1 MKFRTDFVTNSS
13 SSSFI
18 IKECY
23 AVNEEALKRTLT
35 KVADLRNKIMKII
48 TSKITYRFLKKA
60 FELMSGDDLVYAKL
74 GDSAFEIEELM
85 IGSDFNISKEEAKS
99 LLKTITHFMYFYYSD
114 MDYKELTYE
123 QLMGGADVYDMSK
136 APSKEERWGKREIVD
151 WYLGFESAL
160 FDDDGNFNENAC
172 EDAFLYTNSD
182 EEREEFNKLY
192 AKFMEMENPPKASD
206 FFPEK
211 VGKFVLYD
219 DSTFT
224 FDYVFSVLLTHISS
238 KFCTHMG

>member
-23 AVNEEALKRTLT
+23 ASDEEALKQTLT

-48 TSKITYRFLKKA
+48 TSKITYKFLKKA
-60 FELMSGDDLVYAKL
+60 DASMSRDNLVYNKL
-74 GDSAFEIEELM
+74 GDSAAEIEELM
-85 IGSDFNISKEEAKS
+85 VKSDFNITKEKAEDI
-99 LLKTITHFMYFYYSD
+99 LKTITHLMYFYYSD
-114 MDYKELTYE
+114 MDYKELNYE
-123 QLMGGADVYDMSK
+123 QLMGCADVYDMSK
-136 APSKEERWGKREIVD
+136 ASNEEERWGKREIVD

-160 FDDDGNFNENAC
+160 FDDDGNFNENAY
-172 EDAFLYTNSD
+172 EDAFLYINSE
-182 EEREEFNKLY
+182 EERKEFDKLY
-192 AKFMEMENPPKASD
+192 NKFIKMENPPMASD
-206 FFPEK
+206 LFSEK

-224 FDYVFSVLLTHISS
+224 FDYVFSVLLAHISS
-238 KFCTHMG
+238 NYCTHMG